1 MEHLLVEWKDTTATI
16 GFEKAITRMR
26 SFDVELY
33 MEVLLPGLSSIFI
46 TTSIIATANNW
57 VIRSR
62 IIIDHIIIKAF
73 FQNLLIFFFFNYW
86 CILQCCIS
94 SLGKSDK
101 KKKKRH
107 QSFYTLHTL
116 SLKWKKQINKTAK

>member
-101 KKKKRH
+101 KKKKKAPELLYIAY
-107 QSFYTLHTL
+107 SFLEM
-116 SLKWKKQINKTAK
+116 KKTNKQNS